1 MFPLTT
7 MWPTI
12 QAGPSPQS
20 LHMRSVPARHA
31 SREDYAILEKL
42 RVERVEAKMDDV
54 YLLSQTWQS
63 LSLKFSC

>member
-1 MFPLTT
+1 MHS
-7 MWPTI
+7 M
-12 QAGPSPQS
+12 
-20 LHMRSVPARHA
+20 PARHA

-42 RVERVEAKMDDV
+42 RVERVEPKMDDV

>member
-12 QAGPSPQS
+12 QADPSPQS
-20 LHMRSVPARHA
+20 LLMHSAPARNA

-42 RVERVEAKMDDV
+42 RVERVEPKMDDV